1 MEWREKIGDLD
12 LEFHQLTLEKGL
24 EHLSKVT
31 TAMTRIAC
39 QREDFYSVFTG
50 QDIKKM
56 LELMCTVTYKVSEN
70 GEKRQLLM
78 IDLNQKLPDIMYILT
93 VFLEVNY
100 GFFSRALRLTDG
112 ITKIVLGR
120 SKSD

>member
-12 LEFHQLTLEKGL
+12 LEFHQLTLDKGL

-31 TAMTRIAC
+31 TAMTRIAY

-93 VFLEVNY
+93 IFLEVNY
-100 GFFSRALRLTDG
+100 GFFSNARDLTERL
-112 ITKIVLGR
+112 TKIVSGR
-120 SKSD
+120 SKSG

>member
-12 LEFHQLTLEKGL
+12 LEFHQLTLDKGL

-31 TAMTRIAC
+31 TAMTRIAY

-56 LELMCTVTYKVSEN
+56 LELMCTVTYKVSES

-93 VFLEVNY
+93 IFLEVNY
-100 GFFSRALRLTDG
+100 GFFSNARDLTERL
-112 ITKIVLGR
+112 TKIVSGR
-120 SKSD
+120 SKSV

>member
-31 TAMTRIAC
+31 TAMTRIAY

-93 VFLEVNY
+93 IFLEVNY
-100 GFFSRALRLTDG
+100 GFFSNARDLTERL
-112 ITKIVLGR
+112 TKIVSGR